1 MSENRQPR
9 IFYGYIVAAA
19 SFLVITMMWGSAYC
33 FGVFF
38 KPLLAEF
45 GWTRAM
51 TSGAY
56 SLCMIFTGILS
67 LVAGRLTDKI
77 GPRLVITG
85 CGLFLGAGYL
95 LMSQV
100 NTIWQLYLFYGVIV
114 GIGMGGSFV
123 PAATTVVRWFVKRR
137 GMMAGITASGVGMG
151 TLIMPPIANWLI
163 SAYGWRISYIVVGSA
178 ALILITLAAQ
188 FLKRDPS
195 QIGCVPYGES
205 ELEEN
210 RSAPS
215 TGLSLRET
223 LHTRLFWMFSIA
235 LICFGLNLGT
245 VMVHIVSHAIGLGFS
260 TASATGIL
268 SVIGGI
274 SVGGR
279 VIMGSASDRI
289 GNKITLVIS
298 FSLVSIALLW
308 LLAARELW
316 MFYLF
321 AILFGFG
328 YGGMAAL
335 GTPVVA
341 ELFGLSSLG
350 AIMGV
355 TMICVEGAG
364 AVGPVVAGHMFD
376 ITGSY
381 NLAFTI
387 YAAASLI
394 SVALIVR
401 LKSALGVQ
409 RQVK

>member
-19 SFLVITMMWGSAYC
+19 SFLAITMMWGSANC

-45 GWTRAM
+45 GWTRAT

-56 SLCMIFTGILS
+56 SLCMIITGILS

-100 NTIWQLYLFYGVIV
+100 NTIWQLYLFYGVII

-123 PAATTVVRWFVKRR
+123 PTATTVVRWFVKRR
-137 GMMAGITASGVGMG
+137 GMMAGITGSGVGIG
-151 TLIMPPIANWLI
+151 TLIVPPVANWLI
-163 SAYGWRISYIVVGSA
+163 SNYGWRISYIIVGSV
-178 ALILITLAAQ
+178 ALILTTLAAQ

-210 RSAPS
+210 RYVQS
-215 TGLSLRET
+215 TGLSLQQA
-223 LHTRLFWMFSIA
+223 LHTRLFWMFGIA
-235 LICFGLNLGT
+235 LICFGLNMGT

-268 SVIGGI
+268 AVIGGI

-279 VIMGSASDRI
+279 VIVGSASDRI
-289 GNKITLVIS
+289 GNKIALVIS
-298 FSLVSIALLW
+298 FSLISIALLW

-321 AILFGFG
+321 AIVFGFG

-335 GTPVVA
+335 AAPVVA

-355 TMICVEGAG
+355 TMIFVGGAG
-364 AVGPVVAGHMFD
+364 AVGPVVAGHIFD

-381 NLAFTI
+381 SLAFTI
-387 YAAASLI
+387 YAVLSLI
-394 SVALIVR
+394 SLVLILR
-401 LKSALGVQ
+401 LKPAGG
-409 RQVK
+409 R

>member
-1 MSENRQPR
+1 MSESRQSG
-9 IFYGYIVAAA
+9 IFYGYIIVAA
-19 SFLVITMMWGSAYC
+19 SFLVITMMWGAAYC

-38 KPLLAEF
+38 KPLIAEF
-45 GWTRAM
+45 GWTRAT

-56 SLCMIFTGILS
+56 SLSMIFTGVLS

-100 NTIWQLYLFYGVIV
+100 NAIWQLYLFYGVIV

-123 PAATTVVRWFVKRR
+123 PTATTVVRWFVKRR
-137 GMMAGITASGVGMG
+137 GVMAGITASGVGMG

-163 SAYGWRISYIVVGSA
+163 SAYGWRISYLIVGSV
-178 ALILITLAAQ
+178 ALVLITLAAQ
-188 FLKRDPS
+188 FLKRDPG
-195 QIGCVPYGES
+195 QMGCVPYGES
-205 ELEEN
+205 ESEEN
-210 RSAPS
+210 RYVQS
-215 TGLSLRET
+215 TGFSLQQALR
-223 LHTRLFWMFSIA
+223 TRLFWMFSIA

-260 TASATGIL
+260 TASAAGIL
-268 SVIGGI
+268 AVVGGI

-308 LLAARELW
+308 LLASRELW
-316 MFYLF
+316 MLYLF
-321 AILFGFG
+321 AIVFGFG

-364 AVGPVVAGHMFD
+364 AVGPVVAGHIFD

-387 YAAASLI
+387 YAVLSLI

-401 LKSALGVQ
+401 LKLALGVQ
-409 RQVK
+409 RQMK

>member
-1 MSENRQPR
+1 MTGGKQPR
-9 IFYGYIVAAA
+9 IFYGYIVVAA
-19 SFLVITMMWGSAYC
+19 SFLVIAMMWGAAYC

-38 KPLLAEF
+38 EPLLAEF
-45 GWTRAM
+45 GWTRAT

-56 SLCMIFTGILS
+56 ALCMIFTGVLS

-85 CGLFLGAGYL
+85 CGLFLGTGYI
-95 LMSQV
+95 LMSQINAV
-100 NTIWQLYLFYGVIV
+100 WQLYLFYGVIV

-123 PAATTVVRWFVKRR
+123 PTATTVMRWFVKRR
-137 GMMAGITASGVGMG
+137 GVMAGVTASGVGMG

-163 SAYGWRISYIVVGSA
+163 SAYGWRISYIVVGSVA
-178 ALILITLAAQ
+178 IVLITLVAQ
-188 FLKRDPS
+188 LLKRDPS

-210 RSAPS
+210 RYVQS
-215 TGLSLRET
+215 TGFSLQQA

-235 LICFGLNLGT
+235 LVCFGLNLGT
-245 VMVHIVSHAIGLGFS
+245 VMVHIVSHAIRLGLS
-260 TASATGIL
+260 AASATGIL

-274 SVGGR
+274 SIGGR

-289 GNKITLVIS
+289 GNRITLLIS
-298 FSLVSIALLW
+298 FGLISVALFW

-316 MFYLF
+316 MFYMF
-321 AILFGFG
+321 AVLFGFG

-364 AVGPVVAGHMFD
+364 AVGPVVAGHIFD

-387 YAAASLI
+387 YAVANLI
-394 SVALIVR
+394 GLVLVVR
-401 LKSALGVQ
+401 LKSARGYSH
-409 RQVK
+409 R